1 MSCNK
6 ISLMTKIIL
15 KTDCSFLVLF
25 EFLLTP
31 VQVQQRR
38 LSVDLFYMHTSIVK
52 INGNTTKWSSGV
64 EGTGKDRAWRRWK
77 AQRPGSLSFGLS
89 SATIS
94 WIDHKCHGV
103 SGPQS
108 IKWKSWAEWSL
119 GLFPGINPKS
129 LRGFNIFS

>member
-31 VQVQQRR
+31 VQVQQRQ

-64 EGTGKDRAWRRWK
+64 EGTGKDRA
-77 AQRPGSLSFGLS
+77 
-89 SATIS
+89 
-94 WIDHKCHGV
+94 
-103 SGPQS
+103 
-108 IKWKSWAEWSL
+108 
-119 GLFPGINPKS
+119 
-129 LRGFNIFS
+129 